1 VGIEKIRYT
10 VLHETHK
17 RQVEKVINTL
27 KEGSE
32 GLYKLP
38 PYCSRNTDLL
48 PVPPVFIL
56 KWLSTEGTG
65 GKSGVTI
72 SPPPGYPRV
81 KRAHAGPPTLPSMAC
96 T

>member
-1 VGIEKIRYT
+1 MGIEKILYT
-10 VLHETHK
+10 VLHEAHK

-32 GLYKLP
+32 GLYNPP

-65 GKSGVTI
+65 GKSGVTVFT
-72 SPPPGYPRV
+72 STGGTR
-81 KRAHAGPPTLPSMAC
+81 G
-96 T
+96 